1 MPVYNPAVPYI
12 MHHHFFLLLE
22 YLINDAI
29 LPGPHP
35 IKILWT
41 ADFYTFPGDWIFG
54 KRFSFFQERR
64 NEFTG
69 NFL

>member
-1 MPVYNPAVPYI
+1 MPVYNPAMPYI
-12 MHHHFFLLLE
+12 MYYHFSLLLE
-22 YLINDAI
+22 DLINDAI

-35 IKILWT
+35 IKILCT
-41 ADFYTFPGDWIFG
+41 ADFNTVPGNWIFC

-64 NEFTG
+64 NESTW